1 MSRAYIK
8 EIARERIE
16 ILLRL
21 ARKVMV
27 EDPDLARRYVK
38 LAWRI
43 GMKCN
48 VRMRR
53 EEKLYLCRKCYT
65 LLIPGVNCRVRVRAE
80 AGTKTVIT
88 CLECGS
94 KRRYPALKEKS
105 PSHHS
110 WENG

>member
-1 MSRAYIK
+1 MRRSYIK
-8 EIARERIE
+8 DIARERME
-16 ILLRL
+16 ILLGL
-21 ARKVMV
+21 ARKLIVK
-27 EDPDLARRYVK
+27 DPELSRRYVK

-43 GMKCN
+43 GMKSN

-65 LLIPGVNCRVRVRAE
+65 LLVPGVNCRVRVRAE

-94 KRRYPALKEKS
+94 MRRYPALKEKS
-105 PSHHS
+105 VKSS
-110 WENG
+110 S